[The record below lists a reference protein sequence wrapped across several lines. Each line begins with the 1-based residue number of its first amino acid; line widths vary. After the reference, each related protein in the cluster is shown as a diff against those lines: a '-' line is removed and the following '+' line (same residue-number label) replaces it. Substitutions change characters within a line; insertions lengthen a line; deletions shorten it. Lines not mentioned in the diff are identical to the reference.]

1 MLAFP
6 LISYTSIP
14 IEARLSDVFV
24 TATGTLVAMLAIATD
39 AKFLFGNKIGN
50 EIDAYPDESVSLFPH
65 CTATVGNK
73 RNTVRKYCGS
83 KISDFISIGMLSYS
97 RKWTR

>member
-65 CTATVGNK
+65 CLLSNGNIQAC
-73 RNTVRKYCGS
+73 RICQ
-83 KISDFISIGMLSYS
+83 S
-97 RKWTR
+97 RRPYIASSCRVVIIR